1 MPRIRSIKPQFWSD
15 EKLARLDPLTRLV
28 FIGLWSLADDAGRLI
43 DNVKQLDGELF
54 PFTDDSSREAL
65 DTLARLSR
73 ITRYTGANGSRVIQI
88 THWGRHQRIVH
99 PSQTVLPPP
108 DSNGSR
114 ETREDD
120 ASPSAE
126 SRESLGPDLGSR
138 RKEEGRR
145 SVEVGARPHTHEA
158 LASTARNPREPPT
171 SRPEPITDNGYR
183 HNLGLRLG
191 NHQALAHF
199 LDHLPRGQSALW
211 WMAHI
216 SSRLDQGADPRHV
229 AQALADF
236 HNSPYPL
243 SPANFDSFVDRAIRD
258 ATTPTKGRSSSSS
271 STRVGADGLTASQRE
286 AKHAQG
292 LVDGRRGR
300 ADGEEWWRLVE
311 LAAKA
316 AGKVKLADVYAFAAS
331 QLDLP
336 VPAEPPRARP

>member
-1 MPRIRSIKPQFWSD
+1 
-15 EKLARLDPLTRLV
+15 
-28 FIGLWSLADDAGRLI
+28 
-43 DNVKQLDGELF
+43 
-54 PFTDDSSREAL
+54 
-65 DTLARLSR
+65 
-73 ITRYTGANGSRVIQI
+73 
-88 THWGRHQRIVH
+88 
-99 PSQTVLPPP
+99 
-108 DSNGSR
+108 
-114 ETREDD
+114 
-120 ASPSAE
+120 
-126 SRESLGPDLGSR
+126 
-138 RKEEGRR
+138 
-145 SVEVGARPHTHEA
+145 
-158 LASTARNPREPPT
+158 
-171 SRPEPITDNGYR
+171 
-183 HNLGLRLG
+183 
-191 NHQALAHF
+191 
-199 LDHLPRGQSALW
+199 
-211 WMAHI
+211 MAHI